1 MEYFELV
8 LPEDLS
14 QCLLD
19 GNFTRIFHLNA
30 RSVKNKHDVI
40 TSFLNRCRVS
50 FEIIMF
56 SETWYQQDADVLVL
70 PGYKHYFLN
79 RQDKRGGGV
88 SIYVKT
94 SLECELLNTFS
105 GLTSDYDVLSL
116 KIGNYIITVLYR
128 PPSGDFGKFI
138 AFLDRF
144 FERVSINKFSV
155 VMGGD
160 FNVNVLDDSFQTIE
174 LKNVLSSSGF
184 VNIITSATR
193 ITQTTSNAIDLFITN
208 CITKLHASGTMCA
221 DISDHFPIFC
231 LCLIMTWKERLQRLR
246 SPSGTCQIVA
256 CWPSEMQ
263 FWTIIGAQFI
273 LSWMWMMRTSSF

>member
-1 MEYFELV
+1 
-8 LPEDLS
+8 
-14 QCLLD
+14 
-19 GNFTRIFHLNA
+19 
-30 RSVKNKHDVI
+30 
-40 TSFLNRCRVS
+40 
-50 FEIIMF
+50 
-56 SETWYQQDADVLVL
+56 
-70 PGYKHYFLN
+70 
-79 RQDKRGGGV
+79 
-88 SIYVKT
+88 
-94 SLECELLNTFS
+94 
-105 GLTSDYDVLSL
+105 
-116 KIGNYIITVLYR
+116 
-128 PPSGDFGKFI
+128 
-138 AFLDRF
+138 
-144 FERVSINKFSV
+144 
-155 VMGGD
+155 MGGD
-160 FNVNVLDDSFQTIE
+160 LNVNVLDNSFQTIE

-193 ITQTTSNAIDLFITN
+193 ITQNTSNAIDLFITN